1 MAETK
6 LAELA
11 AAQITQTTEFIYS
24 PVPKDAV
31 VVLLDGM
38 HEPIM
43 WKMLAKEKHE
53 GGEMVVYFA
62 AKQRIGRAQAINWR
76 NATTMPEFS
85 WDSGEEV
92 KQPLGVYAVKV
103 QTSRILEAFGQNVGS
118 EHQRRITAAL
128 RDMYLT
134 IEKDIFLGS
143 HNPANNSYSFDGL
156 NALIPS
162 DNVISAGQALDR
174 SDVIAAARA
183 VASHG
188 GQPRYIVGSP
198 SDLDAVLQ
206 AFGVVQPTP
215 FLSPEDW
222 QKWWQ
227 MKVSIPTPYGVL
239 QAIPH
244 PLLPSTGTRSIY
256 VLDPDTPTPEG
267 PSLHIRYAIDEDP
280 SKVEVPQGD
289 LAIAVGFL
297 WIGALVAPG
306 RYWQARIVV
315 S

>member
-1 MAETK
+1 
-6 LAELA
+6 
-11 AAQITQTTEFIYS
+11 
-24 PVPKDAV
+24 
-31 VVLLDGM
+31 
-38 HEPIM
+38 
-43 WKMLAKEKHE
+43 
-53 GGEMVVYFA
+53 
-62 AKQRIGRAQAINWR
+62 
-76 NATTMPEFS
+76 
-85 WDSGEEV
+85 
-92 KQPLGVYAVKV
+92 
-103 QTSRILEAFGQNVGS
+103 
-118 EHQRRITAAL
+118 
-128 RDMYLT
+128 
-134 IEKDIFLGS
+134 
-143 HNPANNSYSFDGL
+143 
-156 NALIPS
+156 
-162 DNVISAGQALDR
+162 
-174 SDVIAAARA
+174 
-183 VASHG
+183 
-188 GQPRYIVGSP
+188 
-198 SDLDAVLQ
+198 
-206 AFGVVQPTP
+206 
-215 FLSPEDW
+215 SPEDW